1 MPPKRAIKAIPSTPI
16 FADCVFS
23 IAGSFPGQTHGDINA
38 LLVTA
43 NAGAQ
48 VTSTVTKKTTHL
60 ITNQEEIDKKTSKVT
75 KAASMDNITLVS
87 LDWITESLDKK
98 KKLDIAPYT
107 LGSAAATSTS
117 SSTNGTTANTDSKT
131 DVDMKAVDSKAS
143 KDGKSIPTNPKKRN
157 QKRKAAAD
165 SDEEG
170 DHVDK
175 KIKTLKAKVT
185 NSSGTAQ
192 IRQPPVD
199 RACTL
204 PATYSV
210 YVDSE
215 VAWNARLNQT
225 NIGANNNKFYFIQ
238 LLRSTN
244 QYAVFCHWG
253 RVGSNGQSSTDMF
266 FDLESAKREF
276 DRKFRGKTKNSWSG
290 RDNFVKHPG
299 KYHLLP
305 PDDGDSDDEDEDGAK
320 AKKTKKEEKE
330 EKPVP
335 ESKLHPKVQEL
346 MGLIFNTSMMNR
358 QMKELDYDADKMPLG
373 KLAKATILH
382 GYEVLKKISVALNA
396 KKPNESELSELSSEF
411 YTVIPHNFGFAIPP
425 IIKDAQTLK
434 KKLEMLEALGEIEI
448 AQKLMKENKKA
459 EEALTMN
466 PLDQQ
471 FISLKLNKL
480 EPMDKESE
488 RYKLI
493 EQYVKNTHGST
504 HYTKLAIDEVFD
516 LSRQGEDERF
526 DESGFSKLHNRRLLW
541 HGSRLTNYVGILSQ
555 GLRIAPPEA
564 PVSGYMFDKGAYF
577 ADCVSKSA
585 NYCFVDSRTNNTG
598 LMLLCE
604 VALGDMYELEQSDYN
619 AKANSQKAGKQSTKG
634 LGLAYPDEKHDVF
647 IEDNLLVPV
656 GPLKRKKA
664 GTGLY
669 CLQYNEYIVYNTSQ
683 IKMRYLIRMKFGHGY

>member
-1 MPPKRAIKAIPSTPI
+1 
-16 FADCVFS
+16 
-23 IAGSFPGQTHGDINA
+23 
-38 LLVTA
+38 
-43 NAGAQ
+43 
-48 VTSTVTKKTTHL
+48 
-60 ITNQEEIDKKTSKVT
+60 
-75 KAASMDNITLVS
+75 
-87 LDWITESLDKK
+87 
-98 KKLDIAPYT
+98 
-107 LGSAAATSTS
+107 
-117 SSTNGTTANTDSKT
+117 
-131 DVDMKAVDSKAS
+131 
-143 KDGKSIPTNPKKRN
+143 
-157 QKRKAAAD
+157 
-165 SDEEG
+165 
-170 DHVDK
+170 
-175 KIKTLKAKVT
+175 
-185 NSSGTAQ
+185 
-192 IRQPPVD
+192 
-199 RACTL
+199 
-204 PATYSV
+204 
-210 YVDSE
+210 
-215 VAWNARLNQT
+215 
-225 NIGANNNKFYFIQ
+225 
-238 LLRSTN
+238 
-244 QYAVFCHWG
+244 
-253 RVGSNGQSSTDMF
+253 
-266 FDLESAKREF
+266 
-276 DRKFRGKTKNSWSG
+276 
-290 RDNFVKHPG
+290 

-683 IKMRYLIRMKFGHGY
+683 IKMRYLIRMKFGHAQMTWAGKTIYGFLIFFALAINLVHADEHSHKYTDYEEVVVWANSVGPLSNRQETYEYFQLPYCKGDGKIEHRHETLGEALLGMELVNSGISIRFGQNKDITPICSQKQLTPQDVKTFQYAISHDYWFQYFIDDLPVWGNFIAINN